1 MNIKSK
7 KNTIGLSVEPK
18 TWKSVLVSMSIK
30 PELMKVNLYPIEL
43 IHGTK
48 GLRGLP
54 VLSND
59 KSIIEHVAVLSK
71 EFETNIVINNHLGYC
86 EIKRN

>member
-1 MNIKSK
+1 MD
-7 KNTIGLSVEPK
+7 
-18 TWKSVLVSMSIK
+18 IK

-59 KSIIEHVAVLSK
+59 KSIIEHVATLSR
-71 EFETNIVINNHLGYC
+71 EFGTNIVIKDHSGYC
-86 EIKRN
+86 EVKRG